1 MTAEQTGLSRR
12 GLEQLRQRFV
22 EEGFEVTLE
31 GKPRGH
37 RPKLLGGEDEARLT
51 ALVCSPK
58 PDGHARWSLRLL
70 AETWKTLAYTDV
82 KSVSHETIRL
92 DFNFRY
98 GYYFRPMETNNPFS
112 RFIGDFIDSQLAE
125 KAGIIEIRIGASA
138 PVPLSAFPWPAASII
153 TGLKYDSRN
162 IASGDL
168 YFALPGLHTD
178 GHGFIPHAVDRGALA
193 VVYQKERAEF
203 REGIIY
209 IRVKDSRFAMSPI
222 ADAFYNFPSRK
233 MGIIGVTGTEGKSTT
248 VYLIYQLL
256 KLLGRKA
263 AFVSTVQHGDG
274 LTEKW
279 NSEHQTTPEAVTVHL
294 LLAEMQRN
302 GAEFAVLE
310 SSSHGLSKKT
320 NRLGDVDFDVG
331 VMTCVTH
338 EHLEFHGTWEQYR
351 SDKAELFRAL
361 NASPTAH
368 RKQGPTGEFTVPS
381 FGVVNADD
389 ASAEYFA
396 SAAGQKV
403 YSFSAKGAK
412 ADISI
417 KKIES
422 EAGGNKYDALVS
434 STRRTVSIKD
444 NLSGAFNAGNVLASV
459 LVVSNLLSVEIEEL
473 VPLIPLL
480 KPVRGR
486 MTAVNLGQPFEV
498 LVDYAHTPSSFETVL
513 PPLRER
519 IKRSGGRLISLF
531 GSAGERDTKKRSQ
544 QGEIAARY
552 SDLVFLT
559 DEDPRG
565 EEPMAILEEIAKG
578 CEASSGCES
587 MIRNETLFLIPD
599 RPKAIR
605 KAFSL
610 AQPGDLV
617 LLLGKGHENSII
629 YASGT
634 ISYDEITE
642 AGNALKEAGY

>member
-1 MTAEQTGLSRR
+1 M
-12 GLEQLRQRFV
+12 
-22 EEGFEVTLE
+22 
-31 GKPRGH
+31 
-37 RPKLLGGEDEARLT
+37 
-51 ALVCSPK
+51 
-58 PDGHARWSLRLL
+58 DGH
-70 AETWKTLAYTDV
+70 
-82 KSVSHETIRL
+82 
-92 DFNFRY
+92 
-98 GYYFRPMETNNPFS
+98 
-112 RFIGDFIDSQLAE
+112 DFI
-125 KAGIIEIRIGASA
+125 
-138 PVPLSAFPWPAASII
+138 
-153 TGLKYDSRN
+153 T
-162 IASGDL
+162 
-168 YFALPGLHTD
+168 
-178 GHGFIPHAVDRGALA
+178 HAVDRGALA
-193 VVYQKERAEF
+193 VIHQNECAEF

-263 AFVSTVQHGDG
+263 GFVSTVQHGDG

-294 LLAEMQRN
+294 LLAEMLRN

-320 NRLGDVDFDVG
+320 NRLGDVDFDIG

-338 EHLEFHGTWEQYR
+338 EHLEFHGTWGQYR
-351 SDKAELFRAL
+351 SDKAELFRVL
-361 NASPTAH
+361 GTSPTAH
-368 RKQGPTGEFTVPS
+368 RKQGPAGEFTVPS

-389 ASAEYFA
+389 ASADYFA

-403 YSFSAKGAK
+403 SSFSAKGAM
-412 ADISI
+412 ADLSI
-417 KKIES
+417 KKLES
-422 EAGGNKYDALVS
+422 AAGGNKYEVLVS
-434 STRRTVSIKD
+434 STGKTVSIND
-444 NLSGAFNAGNVLASV
+444 NLSGAFNAGNVLASI
-459 LVVSNLLSVEIEEL
+459 LVVSNLLSVDIEEL
-473 VPLIPLL
+473 IPLVPLL

-498 LVDYAHTPSSFETVL
+498 LVDYAHTPSSFETVF
-513 PPLRER
+513 PPLKER

-531 GSAGERDTKKRSQ
+531 GSAGERDTKKRSR

-552 SDLVFLT
+552 SDMVFLT

-565 EEPMAILEEIAKG
+565 EEPMAILEEIAQG
-578 CEASSGCES
+578 CSS

-610 AQPGDLV
+610 ARPGDLV

-642 AGNALKEAGY
+642 AENALKEAGY

>member
-1 MTAEQTGLSRR
+1 MKIVIIAS
-12 GLEQLRQRFV
+12 
-22 EEGFEVTLE
+22 
-31 GKPRGH
+31 
-37 RPKLLGGEDEARLT
+37 D
-51 ALVCSPK
+51 
-58 PDGHARWSLRLL
+58 
-70 AETWKTLAYTDV
+70 
-82 KSVSHETIRL
+82 
-92 DFNFRY
+92 
-98 GYYFRPMETNNPFS
+98 METNNAFS
-112 RFIGDFIDSQLAE
+112 RFIGDFLDGAVAE
-125 KAGIIEIRIGASA
+125 KAGIVEIRTGTSA
-138 PVPLSAFPWPAASII
+138 PVPFSASFSWPADSVI

-162 IASGDL
+162 VVPGDL

-178 GHGFIPHAVDRGALA
+178 GHDFISHAVDCGALA
-193 VVYQKERAEF
+193 VIHQNECPEF

-209 IRVKDSRFAMSPI
+209 IGVKDSRFAMSPI
-222 ADAFYNFPSRK
+222 ADTFYNFPSRR

-263 AFVSTVQHGDG
+263 GFVSTVQHGDG

-294 LLAEMQRN
+294 LLAEMLRN

-338 EHLEFHGTWEQYR
+338 EHLEFHGTWGQYR
-351 SDKAELFRAL
+351 SDKAELFRVL
-361 NASPTAH
+361 GTSPTAH

-389 ASAEYFA
+389 ASADYFA

-403 YSFSAKGAK
+403 YSFSGKGAM
-412 ADISI
+412 ADLSI
-417 KKIES
+417 KKLES
-422 EAGGNKYDALVS
+422 SAGGNKYEVLVS
-434 STRRTVSIKD
+434 STGKTVSVKD
-444 NLSGAFNAGNVLASV
+444 NLSGAFNAGNVLASI
-459 LVVSNLLSVEIEEL
+459 LVVSNLLSVGIEEL
-473 VPLIPLL
+473 IPLVPLL

-498 LVDYAHTPSSFETVL
+498 LVDYAHTPSSFETVF
-513 PPLRER
+513 PPLKER
-519 IKRSGGRLISLF
+519 IKRSGGRLISIF
-531 GSAGERDTKKRSQ
+531 GSAGERDTKKRSR

-552 SDLVFLT
+552 SDLVFLA

-565 EEPMAILEEIAKG
+565 EEPMGILEEIAQG
-578 CEASSGCES
+578 CSN

-610 AQPGDLV
+610 ARPGDLV

-629 YASGT
+629 YASET

-642 AGNALKEAGY
+642 AENALKEAGY